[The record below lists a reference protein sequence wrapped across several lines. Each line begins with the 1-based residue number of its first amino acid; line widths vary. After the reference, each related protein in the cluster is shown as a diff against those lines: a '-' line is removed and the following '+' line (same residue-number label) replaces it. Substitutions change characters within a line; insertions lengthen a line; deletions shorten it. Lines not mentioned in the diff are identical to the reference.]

1 MKIGWFPGHMAKARK
16 QIAAELGKIDL
27 VVEILD
33 ARLPESSAN
42 PLLRQLRGDRPCIKI
57 LNKED
62 LADPQVTREWV
73 AYFETSRGVRAL
85 PLEARQRQAAASLL
99 KLCRKLVPGRGRP
112 GRILRVLVVG
122 IPNVGKSTLINS
134 LAGRKITRVGDRPAV
149 TTCPQQIDLRNGIH
163 LHDTPGL
170 LWPDLS
176 DQAGAYRLAASGAI
190 GDNAI
195 DFEETARFAADF
207 LLERYPESVRS
218 RYRLSTLPQTSNQ
231 LIEEVGRRRGCLAA
245 GGDVD
250 IYRAAEVLLRELRSG
265 QLGRISLESPET
277 DLPNGT
283 KPE

>member
-33 ARLPESSAN
+33 ARLPMSSAN
-42 PLLRQLRGDRPCIKI
+42 PLLQELRGDKPCIKL
-57 LNKED
+57 LNKQD
-62 LADPQVTREWV
+62 LADPEVTNSWI
-73 AYFETSRGVRAL
+73 AFFEKDRKMRAL
-85 PLEARQRQAAASLL
+85 PIEARQRHEAVSLL
-99 KLCRKLVPGRGRP
+99 KLCRSLVPGRGRA

-134 LAGRKITRVGDRPAV
+134 LAGKKIARVGDRPAV

-207 LLERYPESVRS
+207 LLERYPECVRS
-218 RYRLSTLPQTSNQ
+218 RYRLPTLPETSNQ
-231 LIEEVGRRRGCLAA
+231 LIEEIGRRRGCLAA

-265 QLGRISLESPET
+265 QLGRISLESPAT

-283 KPE
+283 KPG